1 LLLHPLIAIAASV
14 LLPMLAVVAAAAA
27 AASAELAVVLYQPTH
42 NARHPE
48 RSCPR
53 HFVSNA
59 VERIPVFALAFAFAV
74 AFALVFTS
82 AAAFAA
88 VLYPPI

>member
-1 LLLHPLIAIAASV
+1 
-14 LLPMLAVVAAAAA
+14 MLAVVAAAA